1 MSRSAAFHPEL
12 LPLARLIPRVTFTER
27 TLRWFRRVTALRPA
41 PRVPSLD
48 DVVVE
53 DRSAPGSAGAPA
65 VPVRLYRPR
74 HARGPVPALVWIH
87 GGGMIIGD
95 AVQDQRA
102 NLALVRELG
111 IAVVSVDYRLAP
123 EHPFPAPLDDCY
135 AALHWVWANGDEL
148 GIRPDRVAVGGAS
161 AGGGLA
167 AGLALMAAD
176 RAEVPVVFQLLVYP
190 MLDDR
195 TTLRADLDD
204 SHLRLWNRASNA
216 FGWAAYLYG
225 DGDEAG
231 GGHGGGGEVSPYA
244 APARRDDLAGLA
256 PAWLGVGTCDLFHDE
271 GVAYA
276 RRLAAAGVACHLQ
289 VVLGGYHAFD
299 VVQPRARLSREFRAG
314 YVAALR
320 QALVDPPT

>member
-1 MSRSAAFHPEL
+1 MSRSGAVAAFHPEL
-12 LPLARLIPRVTFTER
+12 LPLARLIPRFTFTER
-27 TLRWFRRVTALRPA
+27 KRRWLRRVTALRPA

-53 DRSAPGSAGAPA
+53 DRSAPGPAGAPV

-74 HARGPVPALVWIH
+74 HANGPVPALVWIH

-102 NLALVRELG
+102 NLALVRGLG
-111 IAVVSVDYRLAP
+111 IAVASVDYRLAP

-135 AALHWVWANGDEL
+135 AALRWVWANADEL
-148 GIRPDRVAVGGAS
+148 GVQPDRVAVGGAS

-195 TTLRADLDD
+195 TTQRTDVDD
-204 SHLRLWNRASNA
+204 ARLRLWNTASND
-216 FGWAAYLYG
+216 FGWASYL
-225 DGDEAG
+225 DGS
-231 GGHGGGGEVSPYA
+231 GEDVSPYA
-244 APARRDDLAGLA
+244 APARREDLGGLA

-276 RRLAAAGVACHLQ
+276 RRLAAAGVATDLH

-299 VVQPRARLSREFRAG
+299 MVQPRARVSREFRAG

-320 QALVDPPT
+320 QALVDPPA